1 MVAAEYAK
9 PVEVMEYQ
17 ISAPPSS
24 YVMPMNH
31 KKSIVSYDNQM
42 EFRFY
47 LIDHKNNAVIVS
59 MPKVSYHKVSEIEVK
74 YEKAQGEIQR
84 EQASQQVTA
93 IAKYQKNWD
102 GYGAI
107 RPLSECL
114 GHALDI
120 IGNESINLS
129 YLSDI
134 YPNPNGTIT
143 FEWEK
148 DNNEIGLE
156 LGRNEFSYYACIGDV
171 QSYNNKKHYVSEE
184 IGRLARF
191 ISFMG

>member
-84 EQASQQVTA
+84 FSRCKQHKKWYLRERNSRC
-93 IAKYQKNWD
+93 N
-102 GYGAI
+102 
-107 RPLSECL
+107 
-114 GHALDI
+114 
-120 IGNESINLS
+120 GNH
-129 YLSDI
+129 
-134 YPNPNGTIT
+134 
-143 FEWEK
+143 
-148 DNNEIGLE
+148 
-156 LGRNEFSYYACIGDV
+156 RNACDAGKICYA
-171 QSYNNKKHYVSEE
+171 
-184 IGRLARF
+184 
-191 ISFMG
+191 

>member
-1 MVAAEYAK
+1 MIAAEYAK

-17 ISAPPSS
+17 ISAPPST
-24 YVMPMNH
+24 YIMPVNH
-31 KKSIVSYDNQM
+31 RKSIVNYDNQI

-47 LIDHKNNAVIVS
+47 LIDHEDNAVIMS
-59 MPKVSYHKVSEIEVK
+59 IPQASYHKVPDIEVT
-74 YEKAQGEIQR
+74 YNRTLDEIQR
-84 EQASQQVTA
+84 EQACQQVTD

-114 GHALDI
+114 SHALDI
-120 IGNESINLS
+120 IGNENINLS

-134 YPNPNGTIT
+134 YPNPNGTIS
-143 FEWEK
+143 FEWEQ
-148 DNNEIGLE
+148 DDNEIGLE
-156 LGRNEFSYYACIGDV
+156 LGRNEFSYYACIGGV
-171 QSYNNKKHYVSEE
+171 QSYNNKKRYVSEE